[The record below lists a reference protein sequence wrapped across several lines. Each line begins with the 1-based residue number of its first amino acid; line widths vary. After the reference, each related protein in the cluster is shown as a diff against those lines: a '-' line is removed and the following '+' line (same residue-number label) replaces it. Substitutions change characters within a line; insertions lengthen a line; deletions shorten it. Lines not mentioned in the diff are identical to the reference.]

1 MSNTLISNNHPCTL
15 PTVLTVT
22 MPPALATPETIETA
36 APVHRDMALRYL
48 SNVINKLIVPA
59 VTDSTT
65 HAALN
70 TERERRH
77 GCAPIDIETTDT
89 AWRRFAQE
97 CRELNTHNTAEVLLI
112 RQRFLRLA
120 QRYGV
125 ALHTLHLNP
134 AP

>member
-1 MSNTLISNNHPCTL
+1 MSNTVISNNHPCAL

-48 SNVINKLIVPA
+48 SNVVDKLIVPT

-65 HAALN
+65 HAVLN
-70 TERERRH
+70 AERTRRR
-77 GCAPIDIETTDT
+77 GCEPIDIETTDT

-97 CRELNTHNTAEVLLI
+97 CRGLNTQDTAEVLLI
-112 RQRFLRLA
+112 RQRFLCLSR
-120 QRYGV
+120 RYGI
-125 ALHTLHLNP
+125 ALS
-134 AP
+134 ARI

>member
-1 MSNTLISNNHPCTL
+1 MSDTIISNNHPCAL

-36 APVHRDMALRYL
+36 APVHREMALRYL
-48 SNVINKLIVPA
+48 SNVISKLIVPA

-65 HAALN
+65 HAVLN
-70 TERERRH
+70 AERTRRH

-97 CRELNTHNTAEVLLI
+97 CRDMDTTDTAEILLA
-112 RQRFLRLA
+112 RQRFVRLA
-120 QRYGV
+120 QRYGI
-125 ALHTLHLNP
+125 ALN
-134 AP
+134 ASI